1 MAKDGSKPKLS
12 DTYRN
17 DTLRPLNGLTFI
29 LPLLVI
35 FQAGTAI
42 YGTALLAP
50 RDILRILRYFGAS
63 ASYLP
68 AVLIVIVLLM
78 QHLAHKDPWK
88 LQPKTLAGMFGE
100 SIGWAVPLMVLFHL
114 TGRLLTEQA
123 LQATGNSDDFLS
135 PAQSEFVQGVLQAIG
150 AGVYEEF
157 IFRLMFI
164 SLGLLVLVDILRLK
178 EQPCAIAALIV
189 SAIVF
194 SAYHLSWDQLSGG
207 AQFPTKA
214 FLFRGVAGVYLGGL
228 YVFRGFGIAVGA
240 HAFYNVYAFVSQ
252 M

>member
-1 MAKDGSKPKLS
+1 MAKDGSKPKLP

-17 DTLRPLNGLTFI
+17 DTLRPLNGLAFV
-29 LPLLVI
+29 LPLLVV
-35 FQAGTAI
+35 FQIGTAI

-50 RDILRILRYFGAS
+50 RDILRILGHFGAT

-88 LQPKTLAGMFGE
+88 LQLKTLAGMFGE
-100 SIGWAVPLMVLFHL
+100 SIVWTVPLVVLFHL
-114 TGRLLTEQA
+114 TGRLLSAQGLE
-123 LQATGNSDDFLS
+123 ATGNPGDLLS
-135 PAQSEFVQGVLQAIG
+135 PAQSEFVQGFMQAIG

-164 SLGLLVLVDILRLK
+164 SLGLVLLVDILRLK
-178 EQPCAIAALIV
+178 EQSCAIAALIV

-194 SAYHLSWDQLSGG
+194 SAYHLTWDQLTGV
-207 AQFPTKA
+207 AEFPAKA
-214 FLFRGVAGVYLGGL
+214 FLFRTIAGIYLGGL
-228 YVFRGFGIAVGA
+228 YVFRGFGIAVGT
-240 HAFYNVYAFVSQ
+240 HAFYNIYAFVSQ